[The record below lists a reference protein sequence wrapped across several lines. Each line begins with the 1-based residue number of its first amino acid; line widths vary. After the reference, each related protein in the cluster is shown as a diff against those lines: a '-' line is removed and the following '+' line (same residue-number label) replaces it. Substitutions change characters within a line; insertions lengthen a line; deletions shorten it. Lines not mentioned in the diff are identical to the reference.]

1 MKNKI
6 PLASEEIYRI
16 LDGETCG
23 NWSFDCEHIRDS
35 DKICEKMCNGFC
47 EEFANIVKQL
57 SNDKIEF
64 AKLHV
69 KAALKEA
76 LDSIPCL
83 GSSTDIATYDEV
95 EKEVLNAY
103 PEELIK

>member
-1 MKNKI
+1 MENHTK
-6 PLASEEIYRI
+6 
-16 LDGETCG
+16 DGSLPTA
-23 NWSFDCEHIRDS
+23 
-35 DKICEKMCNGFC
+35 
-47 EEFANIVKQL
+47 EEFMNKAP
-57 SNDKIEF
+57 SNMKPSQMMIEF

-69 KAALKEA
+69 KAALEAA